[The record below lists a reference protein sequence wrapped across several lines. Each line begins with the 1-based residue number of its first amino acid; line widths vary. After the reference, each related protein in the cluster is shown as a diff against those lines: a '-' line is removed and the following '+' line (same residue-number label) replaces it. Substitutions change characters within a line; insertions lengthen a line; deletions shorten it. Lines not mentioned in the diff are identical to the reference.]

1 MDYKE
6 SNYTKLTVQ
15 NLFPPLLQD
24 RRSFIKTMVIG
35 GLTLTVGGIIVPR
48 AVAQTDRANRP
59 QYSMIL
65 VDFNKCTGCR
75 TCETVCAQYN
85 HKTVVDGEE
94 LLGLGNPYLA
104 NIRVYSFNPDADVPI
119 VCVMCQDN
127 PCIEACP
134 VEPDEQG
141 RKALYRDPETLAIK
155 ADPDRCIACGAC
167 AEACKTERVGAI
179 IPNRETDMPERMCTL
194 CDGDPQC
201 VKYCPYGALSYIV
214 GGIDGRHYGVPPEEI
229 AEELI
234 LRWYGVKSGQ
244 DARALQKGGGL

>member
-1 MDYKE
+1 MNDNQ
-6 SNYTKLTVQ
+6 SNATEWTVGEQ
-15 NLFPPLLQD
+15 VPPPLQG

-35 GLTLTVGGIIVPR
+35 GLGVTVGGIVIPR
-48 AVAQTDRANRP
+48 AIAQTDRAERP

-104 NIRVYSFNPDADVPI
+104 NIRVYSFNPDVDVPV
-119 VCVMCQDN
+119 VCVMCRDN

-134 VEPDEQG
+134 VEPDEEG
-141 RKALYRDPETLAIK
+141 RRALYRDPKTLAIK
-155 ADPDRCIACGAC
+155 NDPDRCIACGSC
-167 AEACKTERVGAI
+167 TEACRTQRVGVI
-179 IPNRETDMPERMCTL
+179 LPNRETNRPERMCTL

-201 VKYCPYGALSYIV
+201 VKYCPYGALSHVV
-214 GGIDGRHYGVPPEEI
+214 GGMDGRHFGMPPEKI
-229 AEELI
+229 AEDLI
-234 LRWYGVKSGQ
+234 RRWYGHQ
-244 DARALQKGGGL
+244 DQRGGGIR

>member
-1 MDYKE
+1 MKRRELTE
-6 SNYTKLTVQ
+6 SAIQELI
-15 NLFPPLLQD
+15 PPLLQD
-24 RRSFIKTMVIG
+24 RRSFIKTIVVG
-35 GLTLTVGGIIVPR
+35 GLTLTVGGVVMPR
-48 AVAQTDRANRP
+48 TATGAERP

-85 HKTVVDGEE
+85 HKAIVDGEE

-104 NIRVYSFNPDADVPI
+104 NIRVYSFNPDVDVPI

-134 VEPDEQG
+134 VDPDDQG

-155 ADPDRCIACGAC
+155 SDPDRCIGCGSC
-167 AEACKTERVGAI
+167 AEACKTQRVGAI
-179 IPNRETDMPERMCTL
+179 IPNKETKKPERLCTL

-201 VKYCPYGALSYIV
+201 VKYCPYGALAHIV
-214 GGIDGRHYGVPPEEI
+214 GGTDGRFHAASPEKI
-229 AEELI
+229 AQELI
-234 LRWYGVKSGQ
+234 MRWYGAQ
-244 DARALQKGGGL
+244 EGGGQ